1 MSQNKNFFE
10 IGVYWEQDEWGGV
23 DSYLKNLINSE
34 IFSSSKFT
42 IFTNKYNKGADRIIE
57 FLKNN
62 KIEIVYFSSFNLIKS
77 KFKILNFFIN
87 IIKPIF
93 FILSIFQ
100 SYIILRKFNFID
112 F

>member
-42 IFTNKYNKGADRIIE
+42 IFTNKYNMLRVYAWIVII
-57 FLKNN
+57 
-62 KIEIVYFSSFNLIKS
+62 VLIS
-77 KFKILNFFIN
+77 
-87 IIKPIF
+87 
-93 FILSIFQ
+93 
-100 SYIILRKFNFID
+100 
-112 F
+112 